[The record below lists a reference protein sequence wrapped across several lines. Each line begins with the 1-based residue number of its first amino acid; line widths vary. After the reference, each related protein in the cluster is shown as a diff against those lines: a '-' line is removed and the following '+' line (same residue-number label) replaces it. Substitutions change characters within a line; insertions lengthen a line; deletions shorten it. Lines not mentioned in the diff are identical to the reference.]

1 MDALLVFM
9 DVDGQ
14 NVKLEVIILRE
25 YILLD
30 IQSYSLKKKDE
41 YDKYKLKE
49 FQMDDHLSVGKDV
62 ELIFKNDKIKAKFES
77 IIKEDDTNKI
87 FCFSTNKFT
96 SLIQVKKYY
105 KNVTND

>member
-1 MDALLVFM
+1 M
-9 DVDGQ
+9 
-14 NVKLEVIILRE
+14 RE

-30 IQSYSLKKKDE
+30 IQSYSLKKKNE

-49 FQMDDHLSVGKDV
+49 FQMNDHLSIGKDII
-62 ELIFKNDKIKAKFES
+62 LIFKDDKIKAKFES

-87 FCFSTNKFT
+87 FCLSTNKFT